1 MGPKVLTT
9 EEISRYVDGELSD
22 YERREIEFQAEAYS
36 PSQKKLGEY
45 KAAVDQIASLFQD
58 VIANDPAYRS
68 FVRMVEDFE
77 PRSIDTDIQAIRKL
91 IPDRDR
97 LRRILDELA
106 SDFYGATSDI
116 SMSMMSL
123 ERAPSRR
130 EEMDFSIAS
139 ERAVNPARVGM
150 ELARHLDEFAGVKGL
165 FIRSLPECSRILRK
179 LENSAMALRKIAP
192 EEADPEIAI
201 ATVCIEELIQQGL
214 PGARIMLK
222 IIQGESVFKR
232 DYQMAVR
239 ELSLFVESNT

>member
-1 MGPKVLTT
+1 MGPKALTT

-150 ELARHLDEFAGVKGL
+150 ELARHLDEFAGVNGL
-165 FIRSLPECSRILRK
+165 FIRALPECSQTLQK
-179 LENSAMALRKIAP
+179 LENSVMALRKVSP
-192 EEADPEIAI
+192 EEADPELAI
-201 ATVCIEELIQQGL
+201 ATVCIEELVQQGL
-214 PGARIMLK
+214 PGAKIMLK
-222 IIQGESVFKR
+222 MVQGESVFKR

-239 ELSLFVESNT
+239 AISLFIESNR